1 MLVIIYVRMKPT
13 MWIIVQAEYYAD
25 DFRQKEKKYISS
37 LFVFIEFDLSIPS
50 RVVVLEHS
58 FPICHV

>member
-1 MLVIIYVRMKPT
+1 MKPT